1 MDLLEKLGL
10 ARKTKGLA
18 PIVSDNKGRDHEP
31 FSLND
36 SIYIKVLIFILF
48 LGFVILIFP
57 RFNYKTA
64 SYQLGEPWRHEDLTA
79 PFTFSLIKNKDELE
93 QEKQQIIKQT
103 SPIFYED
110 NHSQLLVDNHIDSLF
125 EAIVPV
131 LKQYAQWQNDKNAG
145 NPASEQDSVQYRS
158 LRNSIDIGLDDKGW
172 NPLLQSYSH
181 YYPKNSAETA
191 NKEYIGAIIH
201 DKLKT
206 LVDQVM
212 RDGIV
217 NWDKSDIS
225 NNELIVRN
233 QKNSTERS
241 YFLANVRDINGA
253 KEYARYW
260 LSRELP
266 ANAAIS
272 GAQLFGVV
280 IQPNLMYNK
289 DETEARIN
297 SALSS
302 ISPTEGA
309 VAKGQ
314 VIIRKGDLI
323 KAPQLNMLRSL
334 AKARQERASKFEVW
348 QQYIGEVLI
357 IVGVVLVFFMYIYLY
372 RKPIYD
378 ENSKFLLV
386 FLAIALVIG
395 ATAFVVRFDNISAY
409 VVPIAITP
417 IILTIV
423 FDSRVGL
430 LTTITLSMLAGMM
443 VGYDFEFMVATITA
457 SSMAVYSVRDI
468 KNRSQFFLFTPG
480 LIFAT
485 YVVILAGFTLSRLGD
500 FSQLGDQFISVLIN
514 SVLIWL
520 TYPLILL
527 FEKLFKVTT
536 DVTLLELS
544 DTNQPLLKKLMMR
557 APGTFHH
564 SLQVANLAEA
574 AASEIGAN
582 ALLCRVGSLYH
593 DIGKTEKPEYFV
605 ENQSAGMNGHNKLK
619 PRMSAIIIKSH
630 VSTGVKMAEEANLP
644 DVVTSFIR
652 THHGTSLIRFF
663 YEKARENTDK
673 SFEIQEE
680 DFRYEGPIPT
690 TKETGIVM
698 LADGV
703 EASCRSMTEPTYA
716 RIDNLVSN
724 IIDQRLK
731 EGQLNDC
738 PLTFKDLQS
747 IKQRFMNILVGM
759 YHGRVKYPGQDE
771 MEKSPDERADAK
783 EKRGGKQKGQQPDK
797 MKESGH
803 SKDSKQT
810 ATPVNPIII
819 SEDPQPRRE
828 KKSDE

>member
-18 PIVSDNKGRDHEP
+18 PIVSDNKGKDHEP

-36 SIYIKVLIFILF
+36 SIYIKALIFIVF
-48 LGFVILIFP
+48 LAFVILIFP
-57 RFNYKTA
+57 RFNYKQT
-64 SYQLGEPWRHEDLTA
+64 SYQIGEPWRHEDLTA

-93 QEKQQIIKQT
+93 KEKKQIVKET

-110 NHSQLLVDNHIDSLF
+110 NHAPLLVQNHIDSLF
-125 EAIVPV
+125 EAVVPV
-131 LKQYAQWQNDKNAG
+131 LKDYAQWQHDKSTG
-145 NPASEQDSVQYRS
+145 NPSAQQDSVQYQA
-158 LRNSIDIGLDDKGW
+158 LRNSTNIDLDDNGW
-172 NPLLQSYSH
+172 NPLLQSFSH
-181 YYPKNSAETA
+181 YYPKNSLATAEKDYVGSTILA
-191 NKEYIGAIIH
+191 
-201 DKLKT
+201 KLNT
-206 LVDQVM
+206 LVNQVM
-212 RDGIV
+212 RDGVV
-217 NWDKSDIS
+217 NRDKSSIAD
-225 NNELIVRN
+225 NELIVRN

-266 ANAAIS
+266 ANAANAGSQI
-272 GAQLFGVV
+272 FGVV
-280 IQPNLMYNK
+280 IQPNLIYNK
-289 DETEARIN
+289 EETDQRIN
-297 SALSS
+297 SALAS

-314 VIIRKGDLI
+314 VIIRKGDLVDST
-323 KAPQLNMLRSL
+323 KVNMLRSL
-334 AKARQERASKFEVW
+334 AKARQERASQFEVW
-348 QQYIGEVLI
+348 QQYFGEVLI

-386 FLAIALVIG
+386 FLAMALVVG

-443 VGYDFEFMVATITA
+443 VGYNFEFMVATITA

-480 LIFAT
+480 LVLAT
-485 YVVILAGFTLSRLGD
+485 YVVVLAGFTLSRLGD
-500 FSQLGDQFISVLIN
+500 FSHLGEQLISVLIN

-574 AASEIGAN
+574 AGTEIGAN
-582 ALLCRVGSLYH
+582 ALLCRVGALYH

-605 ENQSAGMNGHNKLK
+605 ENQTAGMNGHNKLK

-630 VSTGVKMAEEANLP
+630 VSNGVKMAEEANLP
-644 DVVTSFIR
+644 EVVIDFIR

-738 PLTFKDLQS
+738 PLTFKDLQE
-747 IKQRFMNILVGM
+747 IKKRFMNILVGM

-771 MEKSPDERADAK
+771 MEKSPEAKSESKGDKKGTYGGHKDTGENKGPKQNDPINPMVISDAPPPHRDKNDE
-783 EKRGGKQKGQQPDK
+783 
-797 MKESGH
+797 
-803 SKDSKQT
+803 
-810 ATPVNPIII
+810 
-819 SEDPQPRRE
+819 
-828 KKSDE
+828 